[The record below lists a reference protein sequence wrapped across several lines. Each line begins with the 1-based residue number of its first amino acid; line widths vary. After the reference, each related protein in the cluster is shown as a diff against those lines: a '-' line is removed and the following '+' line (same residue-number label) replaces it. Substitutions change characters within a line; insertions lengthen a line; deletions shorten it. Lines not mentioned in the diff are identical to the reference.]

1 MCKGKQFFLIFQIK
15 FFSIFL
21 RKTRNL
27 HLLIKKTLVNL
38 HYDFKG
44 IVMQQDIVNHIGT
57 VTQITDQSVFASF
70 NAGEACG
77 SCQAKAI
84 CESGKG
90 RLITVEAERGDNE
103 YVVGQKVNVSL
114 DTRTASTSVMI
125 AYVYPLIMLFVIMF
139 CVMAATGNGDA
150 GCLAALGSLPIYYT
164 ILYLCRRRI
173 KKKIKFA
180 ITEI

>member
-1 MCKGKQFFLIFQIK
+1 M
-15 FFSIFL
+15 
-21 RKTRNL
+21 
-27 HLLIKKTLVNL
+27 
-38 HYDFKG
+38 HYKVKC
-44 IVMQQDIVNHIGT
+44 IIMRQDIVSHIGT
-57 VTQITDQSVFASF
+57 VTQVTEGSVFASF

-103 YVVGQKVNVSL
+103 YVVGQKVNVTL
-114 DTRTASTSVMI
+114 DTHTASTSVML
-125 AYVYPLIMLFVIMF
+125 AYVYPLIMLFAIMF
-139 CVMAATGNGDA
+139 GVMAITDNGDA
-150 GCLAALGSLPIYYT
+150 GCLAALGSVPIYYT